1 MMNKMYL
8 FQEFKMRMIN
18 YKEDH
23 ALRLIVDAY
32 AEVLACRVEQD
43 EIHDIDELMNHD
55 CGDLDRWVDTLLKVR
70 RTHFTEY
77 GKPQFKMLGAY
88 RALSRRLYNI
98 VHNSDGHGDKLY
110 TNFMDQYVA
119 INRIRCIAASIDK
132 AFADDRALLPS
143 KQSENAHVMACQHQI
158 FHMFKTAFR
167 GMCFEKDKNGKPS
180 DYVREFTPQRFVD
193 YLLVHEN
200 ESWFEDMLHYMIKFS
215 KVKALDSDR
224 TIIEE
229 MIDAFGTVSDD
240 LRVKLDDL
248 HSDFLMDNT
257 QD

>member
-32 AEVLACRVEQD
+32 AEVLSCRVEQD
-43 EIHDIDELMNHD
+43 VLQNVEELMNLD
-55 CGDLDRWVDTLLKVR
+55 CGDLDRWVDALLKVR

-77 GKPQFKMLGAY
+77 GKPQFKVLGAY
-88 RALSRRLYNI
+88 RALSRYLYSV
-98 VHNSDGHGDKLY
+98 VHNSDGHGNQLY
-110 TNFMDQYVA
+110 SNFIDQYIAISKVRCVA
-119 INRIRCIAASIDK
+119 PRIDN
-132 AFADDRALLPS
+132 AFKEDSVLLPS
-143 KQSENAHVMACQHQI
+143 KQSQDAHATACSNQL

-167 GMCFEKDKNGKPS
+167 GMCFETDKNGNPS
-180 DYVREFTPQRFVD
+180 KYVRELTPSVFAE
-193 YLLVHEN
+193 YLALHKN
-200 ESWFEDMLHYMIKFS
+200 ESWFDSIFEYMIKFS

-229 MIDAFGTVSDD
+229 MIDALGTVSED

-248 HSDFLMDNT
+248 HSEFLVDNT